1 MNVRTKNVARL
12 LLSLFIL
19 GLVLILIYHF
29 YWIVTVPDSILPYY
43 WLPREQY
50 LVAAYDLYLRYQY
63 SMMARPVPLSLSILV
78 FSLAMFTRIFKILSK
93 NFESFDE
100 AWGAFKA
107 FTRKCYKKNRLM
119 LSALL
124 APPLLGASIGIYL
137 LALPYGPRLM
147 VFFLHCVINYFLYSS
162 PLLFNLEILMILTI
176 MHYTQIG
183 HINAIYGILFIVL
196 LIALIS
202 WRYDSSFW
210 NRLKS
215 LSPDSFKSPA

>member
-1 MNVRTKNVARL
+1 M
-12 LLSLFIL
+12 
-19 GLVLILIYHF
+19 
-29 YWIVTVPDSILPYY
+29 PDSLLPYY
-43 WLPREQY
+43 WLPHKQY

-78 FSLAMFTRIFKILSK
+78 FTLAMFTRIFKILSK

-107 FTRKCYKKNRLM
+107 FTRECYKKNRLM

-124 APPLLGASIGIYL
+124 APPLLGASIGTFYL

-147 VFFLHCVINYFLYSS
+147 GFFLHCAINYFLYSS
-162 PLLFNLEILMILTI
+162 PLLVNLEILIILII
-176 MHYTQIG
+176 MHYTQTG
-183 HINAIYGILFIVL
+183 LINAIYGILFIVL

-215 LSPDSFKSPA
+215 LSPESFKPST